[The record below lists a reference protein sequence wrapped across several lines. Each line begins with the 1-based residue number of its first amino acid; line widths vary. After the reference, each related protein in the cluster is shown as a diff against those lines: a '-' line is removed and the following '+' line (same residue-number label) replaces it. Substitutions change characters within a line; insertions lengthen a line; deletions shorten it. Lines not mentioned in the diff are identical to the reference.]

1 MANSLYDDYK
11 ERGFLPIHVIIEDGT
26 ADGKINWEDAY
37 KWSTDWDND
46 GTVNAEPLEI
56 PVIADFD
63 DSLWNS
69 YVQDCSVIGLPCVFT
84 CHVTP
89 QDQMFDQGLVTVDD
103 TCSVPEGETM
113 CTQCG
118 YSDAHVRSVLD
129 AILPPAWCGEATP

>member
-1 MANSLYDDYK
+1 MANSLYNDYK

-26 ADGKINWEDAY
+26 GDGKINWEDAY

-46 GTVNAEPLEI
+46 GTPNAEPLQI

-63 DSLWNS
+63 DSLWNM
-69 YVQDCSVIGLPCVFT
+69 YTEDCGSDILCIYT
-84 CHVTP
+84 CKVTP

-103 TCSVPEGETM
+103 TCSIPPGGTT

-118 YSDAHVRSVLD
+118 YSDSHVRDVLD
-129 AILPPAWCGEATP
+129 TILPPVWCGEATP